1 MGSSHLTKSRYFAG
15 LQCLRRLWLLVNE
28 PPDYEEPP
36 PGSPTDIGQVI
47 GQKAHL
53 LFPGGILVEEEPW
66 EHAEAVIHTAA
77 LMADLSVPAIFEA
90 AFEHVGV
97 RVRVDVLERLAH
109 NSWGLREVKGSSRV
123 KDHYLDDLAIQTFVV
138 RGAGVPLTSIQLMH
152 VNTGYVRGK
161 GDIEWPEFFAR
172 EDLDEMVAAM
182 LLELPGRLP
191 GLRDC
196 LGLPEAP
203 VMEPGSQCSSPFDC
217 EFWDQCT
224 ANKPADWIVRLPR
237 LRQSQADELKTMGIE
252 SISAIPP
259 DFPLSCKQAIIRDA
273 TASGKPF
280 VSPDLG
286 DLLKEFGPPAAY
298 LDFEAMNSAIP
309 LYEGTRPYQA
319 IPFQWSLHVLDEIGQ
334 LSHRDFLALGD
345 VDPRRSFAESL
356 IEALGWGDVPI
367 IVYSAYEKS
376 RLNDLA
382 DLFPDLRP
390 ALEAI
395 ISRLADLLPV
405 VRAAVYHPDFDFS
418 NSIKNVGPALCPG
431 FGYDDLDGVSDGLAA
446 SAAFVRLAS
455 DSFANGDEAAQ
466 LRRSLLAY
474 CERDTLA
481 MVEVHR
487 ALRRFLPD
495 TVNLREVAL

>member
-1 MGSSHLTKSRYFAG
+1 MSSSHLTKSRYLAG

-66 EHAEAVIHTAA
+66 EHAEALIHTAA
-77 LMADLSVPAIFEA
+77 LMTDPSAPAIFEA
-90 AFEHVGV
+90 AFEHAGV
-97 RVRVDVLERLAH
+97 RVRVDVLERLPH
-109 NSWGLREVKGSSRV
+109 NSWGLREVKSSSRL
-123 KDHYLDDLAIQTFVV
+123 KDRYLDELAIQTFVV
-138 RGAGVPLTSIQLMH
+138 RGAGVRLTSIQLVH
-152 VNTGYVRGK
+152 VNTGYMRGK
-161 GDIEWPEFFAR
+161 GDIDWPEFFAR
-172 EDLDEMVAAM
+172 QDLGEILAAM
-182 LLELPGRLP
+182 LPELPGRLP

-196 LGLPEAP
+196 LSLPEAP
-203 VMEPGSQCSSPFDC
+203 VIEPGSQCSSPFGC

-237 LRQSQADELKTMGIE
+237 LSQSQRDELRTMGIE

-259 DFPLSCKQAIIRDA
+259 DFPLSSKQAIIRDA
-273 TASGKPF
+273 TASGKLF
-280 VSPDLG
+280 VSPNLG

-298 LDFEAMNSAIP
+298 MDFEATNPAIP
-309 LYEGTRPYQA
+309 LFEGTRPYQA

-334 LSHRDFLALGD
+334 LSHRDFLATGV

-356 IEALGWGDVPI
+356 IEALGCGDVPI

-395 ISRLADLLPV
+395 ISRLTDLLPV
-405 VRAAVYHPDFDFS
+405 VRAAVYHPDFEFS

-431 FGYDDLDGVSDGLAA
+431 FGYDDLDGVADGLAA

-455 DSFANGDEAAQ
+455 DF
-466 LRRSLLAY
+466 
-474 CERDTLA
+474 
-481 MVEVHR
+481 
-487 ALRRFLPD
+487 F
-495 TVNLREVAL
+495 

>member
-1 MGSSHLTKSRYFAG
+1 M
-15 LQCLRRLWLLVNE
+15 
-28 PPDYEEPP
+28 
-36 PGSPTDIGQVI
+36 
-47 GQKAHL
+47 
-53 LFPGGILVEEEPW
+53 VEEKPW

-77 LMADLSVPAIFEA
+77 LMADPSAPAIFEA
-90 AFEHVGV
+90 AFEHAGV
-97 RVRVDVLERLAH
+97 RVRVDVLERLPH
-109 NSWGLREVKGSSRV
+109 HSWGLREVKGSSRV
-123 KDHYLDDLAIQTFVV
+123 KDHHLDDLAIQTFVV
-138 RGAGVPLTSIQLMH
+138 RGAGVRLTSIQLVH

-161 GDIEWPEFFAR
+161 HDIDWPEFFAR
-172 EDLDEMVAAM
+172 KDLGEMVAAR
-182 LLELPGRLP
+182 LHELPRCLP
-191 GLRDC
+191 GLRNC

-203 VMEPGSQCSSPFDC
+203 VIEPGSQCSSPFGC

-259 DFPLSCKQAIIRDA
+259 DFPLSSKQAIIRDA

-298 LDFEAMNSAIP
+298 MDFEATNPAIP
-309 LYEGTRPYQA
+309 LYEATRPYQA
-319 IPFQWSLHVLDEIGQ
+319 IPFQWSLHMLDEIGQ
-334 LSHRDFLALGD
+334 LSHCDFLATGD

-356 IEALGWGDVPI
+356 IEALGCGDVPI

-382 DLFPDLRP
+382 DLFSDLRP

-418 NSIKNVGPALCPG
+418 NSIKNVSPALCPG
-431 FGYDDLDGVSDGLAA
+431 FGYDDLDSVSDGLAA

-487 ALRRFLPD
+487 ALTQLAVACEDKFSVVEQRR
-495 TVNLREVAL
+495 RSA